1 MKIKHTLVKTKSIKK
16 SIEKEYTAIFGL
28 LLFGCILLISVVNFL
43 ALGRVYL
50 NHKQKVLLSSYK
62 EIDAAAQKGDI
73 NSEAFD
79 ESLKK
84 VATVNNMEVLV
95 LDSDTETIKTTNRD
109 SSLLSRRLLDYI
121 FGANDKVVPK
131 VKTERYQIQQ
141 TRDQIM
147 KLEYLELWGTLSNG
161 NLIIMRTPVESIQ
174 EASYL
179 ANMMFVRLGLVVT
192 ILGIALIWIV
202 SKKITLPIMNLVQI
216 SEMMTKL
223 DFSKKYEKGK
233 GNEVDVLGEHMNELS
248 GTLENTILELK
259 SANAALKRDI
269 ERKIEIDEMRT
280 DFLSN
285 VSHELK
291 TPIALI
297 QGYAEGLKDCVN
309 DDAESRDFYC
319 DVIMDEAG
327 KMNVL
332 VKSLLTL
339 NELEFGNGKVDMEHF
354 DVNELIKN
362 CAASMD
368 IMVKQNG
375 INLILPTESCMVW
388 ADELKTEMILNN
400 YLSNAIHY
408 CSGEKIIRINLTRDE
423 SHVKI
428 GVYNS
433 GQPIP
438 EDEMDKLWTKFYKT
452 DKARTREYGGSG
464 IGLSIVKACIE
475 AMGGKYGVTNAAD
488 GVWFWFELDA
498 QDSTQ

>member
-1 MKIKHTLVKTKSIKK
+1 MKIKQYFVGTKSIKK
-16 SIEKEYTAIFGL
+16 SIKKEYTIIFGL

-43 ALGRVYL
+43 TLEGVYL

-62 EIDAAAQKGDI
+62 EIDDASKMGDI
-73 NSEAFD
+73 NSEEFD

-84 VATVNNMEVLV
+84 VAAVNNMEILV
-95 LDSDTETIKTTNRD
+95 LDSDTNTLKSSSRDTTI
-109 SSLLSRRLLDYI
+109 LSRILLDHI
-121 FGANDKVVPK
+121 FDRDENTKIK
-131 VKTERYQIQQ
+131 KKTKNYQISQ
-141 TRDQIM
+141 TKDPRM
-147 KLEYLELWGTLSNG
+147 NLEYLELWGTLSNQ
-161 NLIIMRTPVESIQ
+161 NLVILRTPVESIH

-179 ANMMFVRLGLVVT
+179 ANMMFVRLGLIVT
-192 ILGIALIWIV
+192 IIGIALIWFV

-223 DFSKKYEKGK
+223 DFSKKYVKGK

-259 SANAALKRDI
+259 SANAALRRDI

-309 DDAESRDFYC
+309 DDPDSRDFYC

-339 NELEFGNGKVDMEHF
+339 NELEFGNGKVEMEHF
-354 DVNELIKN
+354 DINELIKN
-362 CAASMD
+362 CVASMD
-368 IMVKQNG
+368 ILIKQND
-375 INLILPTESCMVW
+375 INVVLPNERCMVW
-388 ADELKTEMILNN
+388 ADELKVEMILNN

-408 CSGEKIIRINLTRDE
+408 CSGDKKIEIVLTKDE

-428 GVYNS
+428 GVFNS
-433 GQPIP
+433 GEPIP
-438 EDEMDKLWTKFYKT
+438 EVEMDKLWTKFYKT

-464 IGLSIVKACIE
+464 IGLSIVKASMD
-475 AMGGKYGVTNAAD
+475 AMGGKYGVTNAED

-498 QDSTQ
+498 QGNV

>member
-1 MKIKHTLVKTKSIKK
+1 MTNKHYNIGSKSIRKSIK
-16 SIEKEYTAIFGL
+16 IEYTLIFSL
-28 LLFGCILLISVVNFL
+28 LLFGCIFLISVLNFL
-43 ALGRVYL
+43 TLGKVYL
-50 NHKQKVLLSSYK
+50 NHKQKVLVSSYR
-62 EIDAAAQKGDI
+62 EIDEAAKMGDI
-73 NSEAFD
+73 NSNEFD

-95 LDSDTETIKTTNRD
+95 LDSDTETIKSTNRD
-109 SSLLSRRLLDYI
+109 SSLLARHLLEYI
-121 FGANDKVVPK
+121 FSIENEVKPK
-131 VKTERYQIQQ
+131 VKTEHYQIQQ
-141 TRDQIM
+141 TQDPTM
-147 KLEYLELWGTLSNG
+147 KLEYLELWGTLSSG
-161 NLIIMRTPVESIQ
+161 ELIIMRTPVESVH

-179 ANMMFVRLGLVVT
+179 ANMMFVRLGIAVS
-192 ILGIALIWIV
+192 ILGMVLIWIV

-339 NELEFGNGKVDMEHF
+339 NELEFGNGKVEMEHF
-354 DVNELIKN
+354 DVNELIHN
-362 CAASMD
+362 CVAAMD
-368 IMVKQNG
+368 IMIKQND
-375 INLILPTESCMVW
+375 INVVLPDTSCMVW
-388 ADELKTEMILNN
+388 ADELKVETILNN

-408 CSGEKIIRINLTRDE
+408 CEGERRIEIVLTRDD

-428 GVYNS
+428 GVFNT
-433 GQPIP
+433 GQIIA

-464 IGLSIVKACIE
+464 IGLSLVKACMD
-475 AMGGKYGVTNAAD
+475 AMGGKYGVTNGND

-498 QDSTQ
+498 QGNES